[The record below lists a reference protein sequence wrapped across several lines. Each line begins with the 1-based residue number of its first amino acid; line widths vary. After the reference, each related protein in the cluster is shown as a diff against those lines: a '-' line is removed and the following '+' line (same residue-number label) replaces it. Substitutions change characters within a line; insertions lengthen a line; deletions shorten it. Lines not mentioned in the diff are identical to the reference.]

1 MIYNPKRKH
10 IEYGML
16 SPVEFVS
23 SSTVTRGCLRNFG
36 LFMSKIYAIIDA
48 KGRPIILGLTGDKI
62 ADIFRA
68 ARLIACTKES
78 GTLLAK

>member
-1 MIYNPKRKH
+1 
-10 IEYGML
+10 
-16 SPVEFVS
+16 
-23 SSTVTRGCLRNFG
+23 
-36 LFMSKIYAIIDA
+36 MSKIYAIIDA